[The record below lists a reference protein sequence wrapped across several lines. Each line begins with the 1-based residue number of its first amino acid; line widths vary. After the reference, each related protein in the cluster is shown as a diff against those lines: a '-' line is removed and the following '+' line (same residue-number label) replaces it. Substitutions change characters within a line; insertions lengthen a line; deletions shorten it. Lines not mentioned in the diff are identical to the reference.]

1 MLATVNIRLEHI
13 IVHCRFSSFPQPKQK
28 KKLETA
34 KTQTQTRFVRR
45 KTGQLSEVEEG
56 GELKMDEKYLL
67 GLVVLAA

>member
-28 KKLETA
+28 KVLETA
-34 KTQTQTRFVRR
+34 KTQTRFVRR